1 MTKDHTVSKW
11 QSKGR
16 MILFNSRDHMVLDL
30 TIQHLL
36 LSLALWY
43 LYLGLW
49 ASSVIAVGVP

>member
-16 MILFNSRDHMVLDL
+16 MILFNSRDQMVLHL
-30 TIQHLL
+30 IPQHLL

>member
-1 MTKDHTVSKW
+1 MIRDHTVSKW
-11 QSKGR
+11 QSRGR
-16 MILFNSRDHMVLDL
+16 MILFHSRGHMVLDL
-30 TIQHLL
+30 IPQHLL

>member
-1 MTKDHTVSKW
+1 
-11 QSKGR
+11 
-16 MILFNSRDHMVLDL
+16 MVLDL
-30 TIQHLL
+30 IPQHLL